1 MLFILYIIM
10 TTTNSH
16 IVNIYKSRKNLLEI
30 LDERG
35 FSTIN
40 YTNLSISEISI
51 LAESEQLDML
61 LDNEI
66 NKKKIYVKYYI
77 NKVLKPQNVYDI
89 VEDLFHLENLL
100 SKKDD
105 LMIITKDEPNETLIQ
120 TIKDIWMSENI
131 YIAVVNIKRLQ
142 FNILKH
148 DLVPKHSIL
157 NEEEEDKFKKKYN
170 ILNNSQIPDISF
182 FSPVSIVMG
191 FRPDD
196 IIKIIRKSRVAINT
210 EFYRVCKI

>member
-1 MLFILYIIM
+1 M

-16 IVNIYKSRKNLLEI
+16 IISIYKSRQNLLEI

-35 FSTIN
+35 FNITN
-40 YTNLSISEISI
+40 YNNLSISEISI
-51 LAESEQLDML
+51 LVESEQLDML
-61 LDNEI
+61 LHNEKT
-66 NKKKIYVKYYI
+66 NKKIYVKYYI

-89 VEDLFHLENLL
+89 VEDLFHLENMLT
-100 SKKDD
+100 KNDD
-105 LMIITKDEPNETLIQ
+105 LMIITKDEPNDTLIQ

-131 YIAVVNIKRLQ
+131 YIAAVNIKRLQ

-148 DLVPKHSIL
+148 ELVPKHSIL
-157 NEEEEDKFKKKYN
+157 TKEEEDAFKKKYN

-210 EFYRVCKI
+210 DFYRVCKI